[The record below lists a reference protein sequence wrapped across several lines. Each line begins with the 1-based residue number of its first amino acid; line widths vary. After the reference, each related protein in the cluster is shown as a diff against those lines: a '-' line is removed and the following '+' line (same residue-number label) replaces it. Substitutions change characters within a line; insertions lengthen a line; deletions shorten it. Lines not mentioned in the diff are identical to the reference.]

1 MKILI
6 TGGDG
11 MVGRAAKRIFEALG
25 DEVHSLNRNQLN
37 IADRDAV
44 RGVFATLRPDAVVN
58 CAAFTNV
65 DLCESESE
73 LCFSVNAIGVGN
85 LAAES
90 ESVGAKYVTIST
102 DYVFD
107 GESSGFY
114 TETDTPNPIS
124 VYGKSKLEGERL
136 ALLANSKSIIIRSGW
151 IYGHGGTNFLS
162 VIVDKLL
169 AGDRVTAIGDSYG
182 TATFADDLVRTIR
195 SLLDTESTGVFHI
208 ANEGEGT
215 SYHGFAVEAAKLLG
229 LSADV
234 IGEISEKALS
244 RPAPR
249 PRMSRLRSVRLEEL
263 GIESPRDWRAALAD
277 YIATK

>member
-1 MKILI
+1 
-6 TGGDG
+6 
-11 MVGRAAKRIFEALG
+11 MVARAAKRIFEALG
-25 DEVHSLNRNQLN
+25 DEVHSLNKVQLN

-44 RGVFATLRPDAVVN
+44 RGVLTTLRPDAVVN

-90 ESVGAKYVTIST
+90 EGIGAKFVTIST

-107 GESSGFY
+107 GEKVGFY

-136 ALLANSKSIIIRSGW
+136 AQLANSKSIIVRSGW

-162 VIVDKLL
+162 VIVDKLV
-169 AGDRVTAIGDSYG
+169 AGDKVTAISDSYG
-182 TATFADDLVRTIR
+182 TATFSDDLVRTIH
-195 SLLDTESTGVFHI
+195 SLLDRDSTGVFHI

-215 SYHGFAVEAAKLLG
+215 SYHGFAVEVANQLG
-229 LSADV
+229 ISADV

-249 PRMSRLRSVRLEEL
+249 PRMSRLKSVRLKEF
-263 GIESPRDWRAALAD
+263 GIESPRNWRSALAD
-277 YIATK
+277 YISAK